1 MKVFPAQKIYD
12 IKKSFKKIITLKNFS
27 KETFLMNL
35 GSEILVFKKGYIVDA
50 VSINLRNENS
60 ILKYVGD

>member
-1 MKVFPAQKIYD
+1 
-12 IKKSFKKIITLKNFS
+12 
-27 KETFLMNL
+27 MNL

-50 VSINLRNENS
+50 ASINLRNENS